1 MVSRYDD
8 DDVVVVLALQERHSV
23 GDAIQTQ
30 VSFSAQLGIHHAVN
44 AASQSSCCNSH
55 NKLLQT
61 LFAILIADCCL
72 LHVQK
77 PIITSRSVANRTL

>member
-30 VSFSAQLGIHHAVN
+30 VSFSAQLGTM
-44 AASQSSCCNSH
+44 
-55 NKLLQT
+55 L
-61 LFAILIADCCL
+61 
-72 LHVQK
+72 
-77 PIITSRSVANRTL
+77 